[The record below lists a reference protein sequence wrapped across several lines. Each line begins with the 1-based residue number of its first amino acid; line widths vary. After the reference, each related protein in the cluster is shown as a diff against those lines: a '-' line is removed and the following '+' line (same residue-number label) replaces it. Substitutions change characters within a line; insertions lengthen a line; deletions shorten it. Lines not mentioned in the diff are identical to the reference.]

1 MLSPEELLLFKAV
14 KDEQDFQDSLSQAGM
29 IGGIGGASLGALGGI
44 VPHKLGNALNK
55 LKGTQAKTIA
65 RSLKPGF
72 RMAGGLTGL
81 ILGGGLGAGMAAL
94 MKKDSDAGQL
104 LGKIQAQGGQLDEM
118 DQMRLSKLLGEM
130 YNSPSQF
137 M

>member
-1 MLSPEELLLFKAV
+1 MFGSV
-14 KDEQDFQDSLSQAGM
+14 
-29 IGGIGGASLGALGGI
+29 GGAALGALGGTI
-44 VPHKLGNALNK
+44 PHKLGNALNR
-55 LKGTQAKTIA
+55 LKGTKPKTIA
-65 RSLKPGF
+65 RRLRPGF

-81 ILGGGLGAGMAAL
+81 ILGGGLGAGMAAM

-118 DQMRLSKLLGEM
+118 DQMQLSRLLGDM

>member
-14 KDEQDFQDSLSQAGM
+14 KDEQDYQDSLSQAGM
-29 IGGIGGASLGALGGI
+29 VGGIGGASLGALGGI

-55 LKGTQAKTIA
+55 LKGTQTKTIA

-118 DQMRLSKLLGEM
+118 DQMQLSKLLGEM

>member
-1 MLSPEELLLFKAV
+1 MLSPEELLLFQAV
-14 KDEQDFQDSLSQAGM
+14 KDEQERQDAMEQAQLV
-29 IGGIGGASLGALGGI
+29 GGVGGAALGTLGGTI
-44 VPHKLGNALNK
+44 PHKLGNAINK
-55 LKGTQAKTIA
+55 LKGTQKKTIS
-65 RSLKPGF
+65 RTLKPGF

-81 ILGGGLGAGMAAL
+81 ILGGGLGAGMAAM

-118 DQMRLSKLLGEM
+118 DQMQLERLLGDM

>member
-14 KDEQDFQDSLSQAGM
+14 KDEQEFQDSLSQAGM
-29 IGGIGGASLGALGGI
+29 IGGIGGASLGALGGT
-44 VPHKLGNALNK
+44 VPHKLGIALNK

-94 MKKDSDAGQL
+94 MKKDSNAGQL

-118 DQMRLSKLLGEM
+118 DQMQLSKLLGEM

>member
-14 KDEQDFQDSLSQAGM
+14 QDEKERQNAIEQAQTLGS
-29 IGGIGGASLGALGGI
+29 IGGAVLGTVGGVI
-44 VPHKLGNALNK
+44 PHGLGNAINK
-55 LKGTQAKTIA
+55 LKGTKPKTIA

-81 ILGGGLGAGMAAL
+81 ILGGGLGAGMAAM

-104 LGKIQAQGGQLDEM
+104 LGKIQAQGGEMDEM
-118 DQMRLSKLLGEM
+118 DQMQLSKLLGEM

>member
-14 KDEQDFQDSLSQAGM
+14 KDEQERQDAMEQAKVV
-29 IGGIGGASLGALGGI
+29 GGIGGAALGALGGT
-44 VPHKLGNALNK
+44 VPHSLGNALNN
-55 LKGTQAKTIA
+55 LKGTKPKTIA

-104 LGKIQAQGGQLDEM
+104 LGKIQAQGGEMDEM
-118 DQMRLSKLLGEM
+118 DQMQLQRLLGNM

>member
-14 KDEQDFQDSLSQAGM
+14 KDEQERQDAMDQAGM
-29 IGGIGGASLGALGGI
+29 LGGIGGTALGALGGT
-44 VPHKLGNALNK
+44 VPHKLGNALNR
-55 LKGTQAKTIA
+55 LKGTKPKTIA

-81 ILGGGLGAGMAAL
+81 ILGGGLGAGMAAM

-104 LGKIQAQGGQLDEM
+104 LGKIQAQGGEMDEM
-118 DQMRLSKLLGEM
+118 DQMQLSRLLGDM

>member
-1 MLSPEELLLFKAV
+1 MLSPEVLLPFKAV
-14 KDEQDFQDSLSQAGM
+14 HDEKERQDAIEQAQTLGS
-29 IGGIGGASLGALGGI
+29 IGGSVLGTVGGVI
-44 VPHKLGNALNK
+44 PHELGNAINK
-55 LKGTQAKTIA
+55 LKGTKPKTIA

-81 ILGGGLGAGMAAL
+81 ILGGGLGAGMSAM

-104 LGKIQAQGGQLDEM
+104 LGKIQAQGGEMDEM
-118 DQMRLSKLLGEM
+118 DQMQLSRLFGEM
-130 YNSPSQF
+130 YNNPSQF

>member
-1 MLSPEELLLFKAV
+1 MLSPEELLLFQAV
-14 KDEQDFQDSLSQAGM
+14 KDEQDRQNAINQGG
-29 IGGIGGASLGALGGI
+29 IVGGIGGAALGALGGT

-94 MKKDSDAGQL
+94 MKKESEAGQL

-118 DQMRLSKLLGEM
+118 DQMQLSSLLGEM